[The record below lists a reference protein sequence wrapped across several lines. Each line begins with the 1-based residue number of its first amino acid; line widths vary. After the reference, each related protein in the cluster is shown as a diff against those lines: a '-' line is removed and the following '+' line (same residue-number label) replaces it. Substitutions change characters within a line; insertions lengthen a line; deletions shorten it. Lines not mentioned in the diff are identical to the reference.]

1 VEKETVK
8 AVIRSFLKTNIEELS
23 TIERSEM
30 AAFLK
35 LTKLFLMRFAK
46 LRILSPSL
54 IDNVKSK
61 MNILPNQRWN
71 HIKQQPFQMS
81 CPILVTRRISE
92 RDYDCHVLILRNQ
105 TLLFRKI
112 RSTDEF

>member
-46 LRILSPSL
+46 LRILT
-54 IDNVKSK
+54 
-61 MNILPNQRWN
+61 Q
-71 HIKQQPFQMS
+71 
-81 CPILVTRRISE
+81 
-92 RDYDCHVLILRNQ
+92 YY
-105 TLLFRKI
+105 
-112 RSTDEF
+112 